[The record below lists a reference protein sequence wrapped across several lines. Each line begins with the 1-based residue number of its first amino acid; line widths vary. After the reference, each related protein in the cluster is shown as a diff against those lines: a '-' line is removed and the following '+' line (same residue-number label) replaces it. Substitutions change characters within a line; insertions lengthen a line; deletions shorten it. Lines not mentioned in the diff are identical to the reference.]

1 MKYIKCFVVL
11 FAMILLLTSCDSN
24 NFDSKNVLGVQ
35 LSPDNINIAELSTK
49 KYLDDE
55 LNSIANF
62 EGTVEDLNRIYPV
75 ECFREFK
82 DGYRI
87 VYCGESKICYL
98 TFDINGVK
106 VFGRVYDCLKTKD
119 DFIDIILGQSVDSVI
134 AIDPK
139 GDYVFLYTESEG
151 SRISTHFTKDGYMIM
166 IHYDDSL
173 LVEKIDCELI

>member
-1 MKYIKCFVVL
+1 MKYIKCFVFL
-11 FAMILLLTSCDSN
+11 FVMILLLTSCASKNYDSN
-24 NFDSKNVLGVQ
+24 IVLGVQ

-49 KYLDDE
+49 KYLDVE
-55 LNSIANF
+55 LDSIANF

-75 ECFREFK
+75 ECFREFM

-87 VYCGESKICYL
+87 VYCGVSKICYL

-106 VFGRVYDCLKTKD
+106 VFGRVYDCSKTKD
-119 DFIDIILGQSVDSVI
+119 DFNDIFLGQSIDSVI
-134 AIDPK
+134 ATDPK
-139 GDYVFLYTESEG
+139 GDYIFLYTGSEG
-151 SRISTHFTKDGYMIM
+151 SRISTHFTIDGYMIK

>member
-1 MKYIKCFVVL
+1 ML
-11 FAMILLLTSCDSN
+11 ILLLTSCASKNYDSN
-24 NFDSKNVLGVQ
+24 IVLGVQ

-87 VYCGESKICYL
+87 VYCGENKICYL
-98 TFDINGVK
+98 TVDINGVK
-106 VFGRVYDCLKTKD
+106 RFGRVYALSKAKV
-119 DFIDIILGQSVDSVI
+119 DFNDVYLGQSVDSVI

-139 GDYVFLYTESEG
+139 GDFIFLYTESVG
-151 SRISTHFTKDGYMIM
+151 SRISTHFTIDGYMIK